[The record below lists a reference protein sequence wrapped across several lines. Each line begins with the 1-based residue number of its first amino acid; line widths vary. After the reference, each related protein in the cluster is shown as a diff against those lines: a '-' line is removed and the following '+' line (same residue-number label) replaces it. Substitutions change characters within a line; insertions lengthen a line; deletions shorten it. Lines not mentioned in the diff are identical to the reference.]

1 MSAISK
7 PPRPEP
13 PRPVARNRPIDS
25 TPGEEKQ
32 PESLKKRK
40 IWRFNKMRPLKSM
53 SLEELARQQTF
64 KKDIDFTPELYN
76 EILEKWLENEKSIF
90 KSRQIQIKDDISI
103 TDSINIKNMHEFSN
117 TGLRSNVYVIT
128 INDDRQ
134 FIIKQNLQGNS
145 IRAEAE
151 LQRYAATVHGLA
163 PDVFAYNNTTI
174 LMEKCEIIP
183 EFRTKFINS
192 LHIGIHR
199 TESNTDYRLIQE
211 LMQKER
217 LKNLDAS
224 IDLYDKTGMF
234 IMDTHDNNYVLKKNK
249 IVPID
254 FDDVRFKNQGI
265 YQRWRAD
272 YQETFGTEPLNQTL
286 RVLKNCPEDPP
297 YYYWWR
303 NRADV
308 YKGLDKLESIE
319 EFTWNRQTW
328 FSKRKEYEITLQV
341 IIEDVAAEEKHQKG
355 RRRKNIT
362 RRVSTTNGALTT
374 GDEETKEKY
383 IPVFRFFIL
392 RI

>member
-1 MSAISK
+1 MS
-7 PPRPEP
+7 
-13 PRPVARNRPIDS
+13 RNRPISPYDI
-25 TPGEEKQ
+25 PPEEKE
-32 PESLKKRK
+32 PEQTKRRRTRRKTMSLKD
-40 IWRFNKMRPLKSM
+40 M
-53 SLEELARQQTF
+53 LAQQTF

-76 EILEKWLENEKSIF
+76 EILEKWLENETSIF
-90 KSRQIQIKDDISI
+90 KSRQVQIKDDISI

-134 FIIKQNLQGNS
+134 FIIKQNLPGNS

-151 LQRYAATVHGLA
+151 LQRYAATVYGLA
-163 PDVFAYNNTTI
+163 PDVFAYNDTTI

-199 TESNTDYRLIQE
+199 TESNTGHRLIQE

-217 LKNLDAS
+217 LKNLDVS

-249 IVPID
+249 VVPID
-254 FDDVRFKNQGI
+254 FDDVRFKNREI
-265 YQRWRAD
+265 YQRWRESYFKAFES
-272 YQETFGTEPLNQTL
+272 YPLNESY
-286 RVLKNCPEDPP
+286 RVLETSPEDPP

-308 YKGLDKLESIE
+308 YKGLDKLESVR
-319 EFTWNRQTW
+319 EFTRDRQTW
-328 FSKRKEYEITLQV
+328 VSERRKYEITLQV
-341 IIEDVAAEEKHQKG
+341 IIEDNKRNVVIQQDIRRQNIERRTSTAEG
-355 RRRKNIT
+355 
-362 RRVSTTNGALTT
+362 
-374 GDEETKEKY
+374 EESGGGESKEKY
-383 IPVFRFFIL
+383 IPVFRFFVL

>member
-7 PPRPEP
+7 PPRS
-13 PRPVARNRPIDS
+13 VARNRPIDS

-32 PESLKKRK
+32 PESQKKRK
-40 IWRFNKMRPLKSM
+40 MRRFNKMRPLKSM
-53 SLEELARQQTF
+53 SLKELARQQTF

-76 EILEKWLENEKSIF
+76 EILEKWLENETSIF
-90 KSRQIQIKDDISI
+90 KSRQVQIKDDISI

-134 FIIKQNLQGNS
+134 FIIKQNLPGNS
-145 IRAEAE
+145 ILAEAE

-163 PDVFAYNNTTI
+163 PDVFAYNDTTI

-183 EFRTKFINS
+183 SFKTNYINS

-199 TESNTDYRLIQE
+199 TESNTGQRLIQE
-211 LMQKER
+211 LIQEER
-217 LKNLDAS
+217 LKNLDVS

-249 IVPID
+249 VVPID
-254 FDDVRFKNQGI
+254 FDDVRFKNQEI
-265 YQRWRAD
+265 YQRWRES
-272 YQETFGTEPLNQTL
+272 YFKVFGAYPLNESC
-286 RVLKNCPEDPP
+286 RVLETSPEDPP

-308 YKGLDKLESIE
+308 YKGLDKLESVR
-319 EFTWNRQTW
+319 EFTWDRIW
-328 FSKRKEYEITLQV
+328 WVSERRKYKITLQV
-341 IIEDVAAEEKHQKG
+341 IIADNKRNVVIQKA
-355 RRRKNIT
+355 RRKENIN
-362 RRVSTTNGALTT
+362 RRLSIRTSTAG
-374 GDEETKEKY
+374 EESKGKY
-383 IPVFRFFIL
+383 IPVFRFFVL

>member
-1 MSAISK
+1 
-7 PPRPEP
+7 
-13 PRPVARNRPIDS
+13 
-25 TPGEEKQ
+25 
-32 PESLKKRK
+32 
-40 IWRFNKMRPLKSM
+40 M

-76 EILEKWLENEKSIF
+76 EILEKWFENEKSIF
-90 KSRQIQIKDDISI
+90 KSRQVQIKDDISI

-134 FIIKQNLQGNS
+134 FIIKQNLPGNS

-151 LQRYAATVHGLA
+151 LQRYAATVYGLA
-163 PDVFAYNNTTI
+163 PDVFAYNDTTI

-183 EFRTKFINS
+183 SFKTNYMNG

-199 TESNTDYRLIQE
+199 TESNTEHRLIQE

-217 LKNLDAS
+217 LKNLDVS

-249 IVPID
+249 VVPID
-254 FDDVRFKNQGI
+254 FDDVRFKNQEI
-265 YQRWRAD
+265 YQRWRES
-272 YQETFGTEPLNQTL
+272 YFKVFESYPLDESY
-286 RVLKNCPEDPP
+286 RVLETSPEDPP

-319 EFTWNRQTW
+319 EFTWDRQTW
-328 FSKRKEYEITLQV
+328 ISKILEYKITLQV
-341 IIEDVAAEEKHQKG
+341 IIADNKRNVLIQQAI
-355 RRRKNIT
+355 RRENIV
-362 RRVSTTNGALTT
+362 RRASTA
-374 GDEETKEKY
+374 GDEESKEKY
-383 IPVFRFFIL
+383 IPVFRFFVL

>member
-1 MSAISK
+1 MSAVSK
-7 PPRPEP
+7 PPRP
-13 PRPVARNRPIDS
+13 VAINRPIDS
-25 TPGEEKQ
+25 TQGEEKQ
-32 PESLKKRK
+32 PESQKKRK
-40 IWRFNKMRPLKSM
+40 ISIFNKIRPPKSM

-76 EILEKWLENEKSIF
+76 EILEKWFENEKSIF
-90 KSRQIQIKDDISI
+90 KSRQVQIKDDISI

-134 FIIKQNLQGNS
+134 FIIKQNLPGNS

-151 LQRYAATVHGLA
+151 LQRYAATVYGLA
-163 PDVFAYNNTTI
+163 PDVFAYNDTTI

-183 EFRTKFINS
+183 SFKTNYMNG

-199 TESNTDYRLIQE
+199 TESNTEHRLIQE

-217 LKNLDAS
+217 LKNLDVS

-249 IVPID
+249 VVPID
-254 FDDVRFKNQGI
+254 FDDVRFKNQEI
-265 YQRWRAD
+265 YQRWRES
-272 YQETFGTEPLNQTL
+272 YFKVFESYPLDESY
-286 RVLKNCPEDPP
+286 RVLETSPEDPP

-319 EFTWNRQTW
+319 EFTWDRQTW
-328 FSKRKEYEITLQV
+328 ISKILEYKITLQV
-341 IIEDVAAEEKHQKG
+341 IIADNKRNVLIQQAI
-355 RRRKNIT
+355 RRENIV
-362 RRVSTTNGALTT
+362 RRASTA
-374 GDEETKEKY
+374 GDEESKEKY
-383 IPVFRFFIL
+383 IPVFRFFVL

>member
-1 MSAISK
+1 MFDFTFMSALTLPQDKTKKISY
-7 PPRPEP
+7 PPRLLS
-13 PRPVARNRPIDS
+13 RNRPISPYDI
-25 TPGEEKQ
+25 PPEEKE
-32 PESLKKRK
+32 PEQTKRRRTRRKTMSLKD
-40 IWRFNKMRPLKSM
+40 M
-53 SLEELARQQTF
+53 LAQQTF

-76 EILEKWLENEKSIF
+76 EILEKWLENETSIF
-90 KSRQIQIKDDISI
+90 KSRQVQIKDDISI

-134 FIIKQNLQGNS
+134 FIIKQNLPGNS

-151 LQRYAATVHGLA
+151 LQRYAATVYGLA
-163 PDVFAYNNTTI
+163 PDVFAYNDTTI

-199 TESNTDYRLIQE
+199 TESNSTHRLIQE

-217 LKNLDAS
+217 LKNLDVS

-249 IVPID
+249 VVPID
-254 FDDVRFKNQGI
+254 FDDVRFKNQEI
-265 YQRWRAD
+265 YQRWRESYFKAFES
-272 YQETFGTEPLNQTL
+272 YPLDESY
-286 RVLKNCPEDPP
+286 RVLETSPEDPP

-308 YKGLDKLESIE
+308 YKGLDKLESVR
-319 EFTWNRQTW
+319 EFTWDRQTW
-328 FSKRKEYEITLQV
+328 VSERRKYEITLQV
-341 IIEDVAAEEKHQKG
+341 IIEDNKRNVVIQQAI
-355 RRRKNIT
+355 RRQNIV
-362 RRVSTTNGALTT
+362 RRTA
-374 GDEETKEKY
+374 GDEESKEKY
-383 IPVFRFFIL
+383 IPVFRFFVL

>member
-32 PESLKKRK
+32 PESQKKRK
-40 IWRFNKMRPLKSM
+40 ISIFNKIRPPKSM

-76 EILEKWLENEKSIF
+76 EILEKWFENEKSIF
-90 KSRQIQIKDDISI
+90 KSRQVQIKDDISI

-134 FIIKQNLQGNS
+134 FIIKQNLPGNS

-151 LQRYAATVHGLA
+151 LQRYAATVYGLA
-163 PDVFAYNNTTI
+163 PDVFAYNDTTI

-183 EFRTKFINS
+183 SFKTNYMNG

-199 TESNTDYRLIQE
+199 TESNTEHRLIQE

-217 LKNLDAS
+217 LKNLDVS

-249 IVPID
+249 VVPID
-254 FDDVRFKNQGI
+254 FDDVRFKNQEI
-265 YQRWRAD
+265 YQRWRES
-272 YQETFGTEPLNQTL
+272 YFKVFESYPLDESY
-286 RVLKNCPEDPP
+286 RVLETSPEDPP

-319 EFTWNRQTW
+319 EFTWDRQTW
-328 FSKRKEYEITLQV
+328 ISKILEYKITLQV
-341 IIEDVAAEEKHQKG
+341 IIADNKRNVLIQQAI
-355 RRRKNIT
+355 RRENIV
-362 RRVSTTNGALTT
+362 RRASTA
-374 GDEETKEKY
+374 GDEESKEKY
-383 IPVFRFFIL
+383 IPVFRFFVL

>member
-1 MSAISK
+1 MSEFVRSSK
-7 PPRPEP
+7 PQQS
-13 PRPVARNRPIDS
+13 VAGNRPIS
-25 TPGEEKQ
+25 PYNIPPEEKQ
-32 PESLKKRK
+32 PEKTKRRKLKTKSLSDL
-40 IWRFNKMRPLKSM
+40 M
-53 SLEELARQQTF
+53 EEQQTF
-64 KKDIDFTPELYN
+64 KTDIEYTPELYN
-76 EILEKWLENEKSIF
+76 KILRKWKESERFEIQEGIMCTGN
-90 KSRQIQIKDDISI
+90 
-103 TDSINIKNMHEFSN
+103 TNIKNMHEFSN

-134 FIIKQNLQGNS
+134 FIIKQNLPGNS

-151 LQRYAATVHGLA
+151 LQRYAATVYGLA
-163 PDVFAYNNTTI
+163 PDVFAYNDTTI

-183 EFRTKFINS
+183 KFRTKFINS

-199 TESNTDYRLIQE
+199 TESNSEDHLIQE

-217 LKNLDAS
+217 LRNLDVS

-234 IMDTHDNNYVLKKNK
+234 IMDTHDDNYVLKKNK
-249 IVPID
+249 VVPID
-254 FDDVRFKNQGI
+254 FDDVRFKNQEI

-286 RVLKNCPEDPP
+286 RVLENCPEDPP

-319 EFTWNRQTW
+319 EFTLDRQTW

-341 IIEDVAAEEKHQKG
+341 IIADVAAEEEYQKG
-355 RRRKNIT
+355 QRRENIT
-362 RRVSTTNGALTT
+362 RRVSTTKN
-374 GDEETKEKY
+374 EESKEKY
-383 IPVFRFFIL
+383 IPVFRFFVL